1 MGIISAQHWIA
12 FIFLAMRYILNIVL
26 LTHAALLDQN
36 VADHRSLLGFQIFLI
51 DLSLF
56 VFTFLVFTGEF
67 DIN

>member
-1 MGIISAQHWIA
+1 
-12 FIFLAMRYILNIVL
+12 MRYILNIVL